1 MGVRLN
7 SLPPSGHPH
16 PGLPPCRGKE
26 KELNFISTLMA
37 VDIVQLNTS
46 SSGALKWLWIT
57 VVVVVLDQ
65 ITKFAVAG
73 AFTLHEQLPLTSWFN
88 LTLAH
93 NPGAAFSFL
102 SDAGGWHRWFFT
114 ALARGVSIAIVVWLK
129 RLPASDRWMAIALAL
144 ILGGALGNVWDRI
157 TLGYVID
164 FLDFYVGQWHWPA
177 FNVADSAITIGA
189 IMLAIDAFFFAKA
202 KDAAHTTSAQ
212 E

>member
-1 MGVRLN
+1 MQ
-7 SLPPSGHPH
+7 S
-16 PGLPPCRGKE
+16 
-26 KELNFISTLMA
+26 
-37 VDIVQLNTS
+37 NTS

-57 VVVVVLDQ
+57 AIVIVLDQ
-65 ITKFAVAG
+65 VTKLAVAR
-73 AFTLHEQLPLTSWFN
+73 AFTLHEQLPLTPWFN

-102 SDAGGWHRWFFT
+102 SDAGGWQRWFFT
-114 ALARGVSIAIVVWLK
+114 TIALGVSVAIVIWLK
-129 RLPASDRWMAIALAL
+129 RLPASDRWMAVALAL

-164 FLDFYVGQWHWPA
+164 FLDFYVGQWHWPV

-189 IMLAIDAFFFAKA
+189 VMLGIDALFFAKE
-202 KDAAHTTSAQ
+202 KEAAHKTPAQ

>member
-1 MGVRLN
+1 
-7 SLPPSGHPH
+7 
-16 PGLPPCRGKE
+16 
-26 KELNFISTLMA
+26 MA
-37 VDIVQLNTS
+37 VI
-46 SSGALKWLWIT
+46 
-57 VVVVVLDQ
+57 VLDQ

-73 AFTLHEQLPLTSWFN
+73 AFTLHEQLPLTPWFN

-102 SDAGGWHRWFFT
+102 SDASGWQRWFFT
-114 ALARGVSIAIVVWLK
+114 AIALAVSIAIVVWMK
-129 RLPASDRWMAIALAL
+129 RLPANDRWMAIALAL

-202 KDAAHTTSAQ
+202 KDATHATSAQ
-212 E
+212 K